1 MPQRDLTNGARRQLS
16 AHRGVKRACM
26 PVPQAS
32 AVSLVIL
39 VRNEGRNIA
48 WVLDRIADDVSELML
63 DRTRLDTD
71 ATLATARNHRPD
83 VIVVPQKTPV
93 RVYVNLWAAR
103 PKDMQ
108 SSVRWTVGLAE
119 IVDQSQGVTD
129 RRREIA
135 TP

>member
-63 DRTRLDTD
+63 IEPDSTPMQRWPPRATIART
-71 ATLATARNHRPD
+71 
-83 VIVVPQKTPV
+83 
-93 RVYVNLWAAR
+93 
-103 PKDMQ
+103 
-108 SSVRWTVGLAE
+108 S
-119 IVDQSQGVTD
+119 
-129 RRREIA
+129 
-135 TP
+135 